1 MMAQD
6 TTVSPPW
13 GSLTKF
19 LVALIGLGLL
29 MVLLAR
35 FHAIVPLLV
44 LSGIVAYLMLPFVRA
59 LHRRAHLSW
68 PLATSLAFLVLVMAL
83 VTAITASGVALVQQ
97 LQTVFLAIQGWILR
111 LPDELE
117 KIGSQAFFVGPWRL
131 DFSQLSPARAVEPLL
146 ASLQP
151 ALTQVG
157 SLLTTIAAAAVE
169 GFAGLAF
176 VLAVAYFLT
185 LDYRVLV
192 SGWMS
197 FSMPRFGEDIQR
209 LKLGLARIWNAFLRG
224 QLLIVLITG
233 VLTWILMTVLG
244 IQSALALGA
253 LGGLAKFVPIVG
265 PVSAGAVAALVAF
278 FQPGHV
284 LALSPLAHAALVV
297 ACVFV
302 MDQLIDYLLI
312 PRIMG
317 TSLNLHPVV
326 VLVGAIVGASL
337 AGVLGLLLAA
347 PSMATLTLLARY
359 AYRKLVDLS
368 PWNPP
373 IDAPPP
379 PRPRLT
385 ERHAWLGGLERRL
398 RSSSSRQPEPP
409 S

>member
-1 MMAQD
+1 MPEETAG
-6 TTVSPPW
+6 SPPW
-13 GSLTKF
+13 SSITKS

-29 MVLLAR
+29 TAFLAR

-44 LSGIVAYLMLPFVRA
+44 LGGIVSYLMLPFVRA
-59 LHRRAHLSW
+59 LNRRARFSW
-68 PLATSLAFLVLVMAL
+68 TAATSLSFLVLLLAL
-83 VTAITASGVALVQQ
+83 ITAITASGLALVQQ
-97 LQTVFLAIQGWILR
+97 MQTVFFAIQRWILQLPGELDR
-111 LPDELE
+111 L
-117 KIGSQAFFVGPWRL
+117 GQQAFFVGPWRVEL
-131 DFSQLSPARAVEPLL
+131 SQFSPAQAAERLL

-151 ALTQVG
+151 AFTQVG
-157 SLLTTIAAAAVE
+157 GLLTTVAAAAVE

-185 LDYRVLV
+185 LDYRILV
-192 SGWMS
+192 SGWMG
-197 FSMPRFGEDIQR
+197 FSIPRFDGDIRR
-209 LKLGLARIWNAFLRG
+209 LKLGLARIWNSFLRG
-224 QLLIVLITG
+224 QFLIVGTTG
-233 VLTWILMTVLG
+233 VLTWLLMTVLG

-278 FQPGHV
+278 FQPAHPFG
-284 LALSPLAHAALVV
+284 LAPLAHAALVV

-326 VLVGAIVGASL
+326 VLVGAIIGASL

-359 AYRKLVDLS
+359 TYRKMVDQS
-368 PWNPP
+368 PWQPP

-385 ERHAWLGGLERRL
+385 EKHPWLAALGRRL
-398 RSSSSRQPEPP
+398 TASRVRKPGQEA
-409 S
+409 